1 MPKFDVTIP
10 VLLLLILLS
19 TAVVRSARQTQD
31 EPVRI
36 GINLVTLDVAVTDKR
51 RRPVHNLTARDFT
64 VLEDGAPQ
72 KIESFTPGS
81 SIPARTEQK
90 PRGDQKETAR
100 AKSDRQPAMQGTS
113 GPSRQFAGYRFI
125 SIAVDNTSVEAANR
139 DSVERAMTR
148 YLREQLQPDDLVAIY
163 SITNSVA
170 LVQSFTSDRDKLLR
184 AASSVARGQLA
195 TDAAATREEASKEV
209 ERAARSIGTGSPI
222 EIADRA
228 SNAVFESYNDVSDYF
243 QAQSLF
249 RSLRAIIDV
258 QRNLTGTKSLI
269 LFSQG
274 ATLQASSGYAVEGVI
289 SAANG
294 IGVTIYVID
303 AGGLSVGEAPRGY
316 DPRGNL
322 GLPTKQRPDI
332 YGGED
337 PTRVRD
343 GENGLERA
351 LKRTLASAQP
361 DRVGVL
367 ARLSDQTGGIAVTN
381 NNDLSAGLEMIDTDA
396 RAHYTIAYVP
406 TNHDFDGRFRQI
418 TVKLTNPDLSVRTRR
433 GYYAVKSEAAITE
446 EAPVRKLAS
455 DVLAGAEPA
464 FALEMAVSYFPRGEF
479 AYLVPVTIKAPGAAI
494 STQKKGDRY
503 YTELDFV
510 MTVKDASGAVVS
522 SFGRAY
528 PLELSEEQTKDL
540 GETALPIRHNVR
552 LAPGTYIITTALRDR
567 ASGRTSVARRGIALP
582 ALTDG
587 PHLSSIVLAQQT
599 EQLAADYPA
608 AQLARDVLA
617 FGQNRIV
624 MLTDNRFTTAQTLLL
639 FFRVYPPA
647 ASAAHPSLIVA
658 AGFFKDGKLA
668 HRTPTVRV
676 TQSPASSDAGFPIA
690 TPFKLTDLEPG
701 EYTVRVEL
709 VDEATKQ
716 RETKEARFTLIK

>member
-1 MPKFDVTIP
+1 MPKFNITIP
-10 VLLLLILLS
+10 VLLFLILLS
-19 TAVVRSARQTQD
+19 TTVVRSARQTQN

-81 SIPARTEQK
+81 HVPARTDQK
-90 PRGDQKETAR
+90 PRGDQAETG

-113 GPSRQFAGYRFI
+113 RSGRQFAGYRFI

-139 DSVERAMTR
+139 DSVERALTR

-163 SITNSVA
+163 SITNSLA
-170 LVQSFTSDRDKLLR
+170 LVQSFTNDREKLLR
-184 AASSVARGQLA
+184 AASNVARGQLA
-195 TDAAATREEASKEV
+195 TDAATTREEAANEV
-209 ERAARSIGTGSPI
+209 ERAARSIGTGSPV
-222 EIADRA
+222 EMADRA

-258 QRNLTGTKSLI
+258 QRNLTGNKSLI

-274 ATLQASSGYAVEGVI
+274 TLQASSGYAVEGVI

-294 IGVTIYVID
+294 IGVSIYVVD
-303 AGGLSVGEAPRGY
+303 AGGLSVGEAPRGI

-351 LKRTLASAQP
+351 LKRTLATAQP

-406 TNHDFDGRFRQI
+406 TNHDFDGRFRQV

-455 DVLAGAEPA
+455 DVLAGAESA
-464 FALEMAVSYFPRGEF
+464 FALEMAVSYFPRGHS

-494 STQKKGDRY
+494 STQRKGDRY
-503 YTELDFV
+503 YSELDFV

-528 PLELSEEQTKDL
+528 PLELSEEQTKEL
-540 GETALPIRHNVR
+540 GESALPIRHNVR

-587 PHLSSIVLAQQT
+587 PHLSSILLAQQT

-658 AGFFKDGKLA
+658 AGFFKDGKVA

-676 TQSPASSDAGFPIA
+676 TQSSATSDSGFPIA
-690 TPFKLTDLEPG
+690 TPFKLTELEPG

-709 VDEATKQ
+709 VDEVTKQ
-716 RETKEARFTLIK
+716 RETREARFTLTK